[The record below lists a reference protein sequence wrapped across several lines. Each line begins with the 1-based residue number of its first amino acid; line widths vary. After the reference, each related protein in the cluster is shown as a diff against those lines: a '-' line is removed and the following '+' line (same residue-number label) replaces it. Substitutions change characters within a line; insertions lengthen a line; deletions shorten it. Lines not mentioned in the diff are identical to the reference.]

1 MLRVRIWVG
10 LALSDRRLDAGGSGT
25 AALSPDWENGRG
37 KGKEGHGQLARAR
50 PHRGEQAGGRGGYQ
64 GDGGDKWRGGRLLAP
79 TDSLLQ
85 ATGGVEGRGEM
96 GASSP

>member
-37 KGKEGHGQLARAR
+37 KGKEGHGQVARAR
-50 PHRGEQAGGRGGYQ
+50 PHAAELAGGLREAPGHGY
-64 GDGGDKWRGGRLLAP
+64 DEACGGR
-79 TDSLLQ
+79 S
-85 ATGGVEGRGEM
+85 TGTRRWRCHARI
-96 GASSP
+96 GARRS